1 MMDSA
6 LGWIGTIAEWVGR
19 FVPRW
24 KVVQPTQAVVKII
37 GWSWRARHRTG
48 TGTRVVAHTSGIAV
62 WWPVVTE
69 VFIVPVARWAHN
81 LQVQTITTVDGKTFM
96 VAGMIVYSIHDVV
109 TLVSTVYDSDNT
121 VMDIAL
127 SCVHD
132 ACIQHDAA
140 SLLAASHSG
149 QLDREMRIECVKQ
162 LKGYGVTV
170 VKLALTDLAPCR
182 VLRLANSER
191 QNSILVKSNYEGG

>member
-1 MMDSA
+1 MIDSA
-6 LGWIGTIAEWVGR
+6 LGWIGAIADWVGK
-19 FVPRW
+19 FFPRW
-24 KVVQPTQAVVKII
+24 KVVEPTQAVVKVI
-37 GWSWRARHRTG
+37 GWSWRKRNR
-48 TGTRVVAHTSGIAV
+48 TGTRVVGQTSGIAV

-69 VFIVPVARWAHN
+69 VSIVPVARQANN

-96 VAGMIVYSIHDVV
+96 VAGMIVYSIHDPV
-109 TLVSTVYDSDNT
+109 TLVSTVYDPDDT

-132 ACIQHDAA
+132 ACIQHDAE

-149 QLDREMRIECVKQ
+149 KLDREMRSEAVKQ

-182 VLRLANSER
+182 VIRLASSEP
-191 QNSILVKSNYEGG
+191 VKNKYEVAA